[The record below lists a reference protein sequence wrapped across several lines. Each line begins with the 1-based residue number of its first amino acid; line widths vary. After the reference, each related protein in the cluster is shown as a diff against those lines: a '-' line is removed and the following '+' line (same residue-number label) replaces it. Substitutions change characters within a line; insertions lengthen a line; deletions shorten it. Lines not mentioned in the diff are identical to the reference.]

1 MQLASHSRAFLFAWL
16 LLMVPCQG
24 QEALLRWDNGDVLP
38 GKLLQSGPGQIR
50 WSSPIFSDDLLVD
63 TNALASIVFPVDTVY
78 PTEAFRVCTISG
90 DVFNADIIGSDE
102 RTLQLFSK
110 RYGQVRVE
118 RDAVYS
124 LNRLSNPNLAFDGSQ
139 YRDWDLALD
148 GPIKDLTYRVYDI
161 HEDWERD
168 DPFPDLSK
176 LTPAHGGRLAQGY
189 LDLGLSGF
197 PDVVSAGLHFAM
209 AFEGRIDISEAGQYR
224 FNLYADDQARLFVDG
239 KPVVEFLEN
248 GRNPDGGGHTQGVHL
263 GAGFHVLRVEF
274 LELGGEFKLVTRMIG
289 PNARSRSLVG
299 VNKASGW
306 HRGPGGHMHCN
317 RKRASLFS
325 PIKIPMQF
333 EIDLELTTSASP
345 RFVLA
350 LGPDA
355 LSAASNE
362 ALRLETWDDALV
374 VAQGKVFEPVMTIAQ
389 DQHDVRL
396 RLAYASETHELCV
409 YDATGRMLV
418 TVKDVQPTTG
428 ESGIFIRNRGED
440 LKVRRLSV
448 YHGSSECGE
457 QTFDAA
463 RARVHLI
470 DGQVLYGRLHVTADG
485 AYVMDRTEMRHRIDL
500 ASVDRVACPGV
511 ELAATADVAEL
522 AYADGAVVWGQVEQA
537 SPTQLL
543 LRTAFSDQALTCS
556 LAGASLLR
564 FGPSVAED
572 SEPNDDMDELFTSS
586 GRLCGR
592 LSFDWAR
599 APLSW
604 HPPGAAKPLRLART
618 GAARIERNS
627 SSVSKKAASDAGQFS
642 CLLHLKTGE
651 IIPCQVLAYDTSKL
665 DFVSP
670 FITQQQLDSTHV
682 KAIDFAPLRPGGS
695 KGKSSRKVDAWL
707 TKILGPAPQGTL
719 GIDPIRLERAL
730 TVPRFNRNR
739 PPSHI
744 LVARNGDLK
753 RGRLL
758 GINTQTIQFESKLRK
773 QMIPLKHMA
782 RVVNISTSQQAPNKA
797 IRADM
802 DLAGKVR
809 ASLADG
815 SIFLFE
821 ALESKA
827 GKLIGRSA
835 IYGEVGIP
843 IKSIQGLNIG
853 AFEQEMLKS
862 LFDAWVIRPAR
873 EPAFG
878 DG

>member
-1 MQLASHSRAFLFAWL
+1 LAL
-16 LLMVPCQG
+16 LLTASTQG
-24 QEALLRWDNGDVLP
+24 QESLLRWRNGDVLP
-38 GKLLQSGPGQIR
+38 GQLLQSGPGQIR
-50 WSSPIFSDDLLVD
+50 WSSPVFSDDVLVD

-78 PTEAFRVCTISG
+78 PTEAFRVCTTSG
-90 DVFNADIIGSDE
+90 DVFSADIIGSDE
-102 RTLQLFSK
+102 RSLHLSSK
-110 RYGQVRVE
+110 RYGRVRVE

-148 GPIKDLTYRVYDI
+148 GPIKELTYQVYDI

-176 LTPAHGGRLAQGY
+176 LTPARAGRLAQGY

-197 PDVVSAGLHFAM
+197 PDVVNAGLHFAM
-209 AFEGRIDISEAGQYR
+209 AFEGRLDIPEAGQYR

-239 KPVVEFLEN
+239 KLVVEFLEN
-248 GRNPDGGGHTQGVHL
+248 GRNPEAGGHTRGVHL

-289 PNARSRSLVG
+289 PDGRSQSLVG

-306 HRGPGGHMHCN
+306 QRGPGGHMHCN
-317 RKRASLFS
+317 RKKASLFS

-333 EIDLELTTSASP
+333 EIDLELDASASP

-362 ALRLETWDDALV
+362 SLRLETWDDALV

-389 DQHDVRL
+389 DQHDIRL
-396 RLAYASETHELCV
+396 RLAYANDTRALRV
-409 YDATGRMLV
+409 YDAPGRTLV
-418 TVKDVQPTTG
+418 TVMGIQPTTG

-440 LKVRRLSV
+440 LTVRRLSV
-448 YHGSSECGE
+448 YHRSSAGDA
-457 QTFDAA
+457 QAFDAA

-470 DGQVLYGRLHVTADG
+470 DGQVLYGRLYVHEDG
-485 AYVMDRTEMRHRIDL
+485 AYVLDRAGTRRHIDL
-500 ASVDRVACPGV
+500 ASVDRIACPDV
-511 ELAATADVAEL
+511 ELAVTADRAEL
-522 AYADGAVVWGQVEQA
+522 AYADGAVLWGQVEQA
-537 SPTQLL
+537 SPSQVL
-543 LRTAFSDQALTCS
+543 LRSAFSDQAVSCA
-556 LAGASLLR
+556 LAGASLIR
-564 FGPSVAED
+564 FGPSRAED
-572 SEPNDDMDELFTSS
+572 SASSDDMDELFTRS

-592 LSFDWAR
+592 LAFDWAG
-599 APLSW
+599 AALSW
-604 HPPGAAKPLRLART
+604 HAPGAAKPLRLAST

-627 SSVSKKAASDAGQFS
+627 SSVSKEAAFDAGQFP
-642 CLLHLKTGE
+642 CLLHLKNGE

-665 DFVSP
+665 DFASP
-670 FITQQQLDSTHV
+670 FITQQQIDSTHV
-682 KAIDFAPLRPGGS
+682 KAIDFTPLRRRDV
-695 KGKSSRKVDAWL
+695 KGASSRQVDAWL
-707 TKILGPAPQGTL
+707 TKILGPAPKASL
-719 GIDPIRLERAL
+719 GMDPLRLERAL
-730 TVPRFNRNR
+730 TVPRFNRNS

-758 GINTQTIQFESKLRK
+758 SINTQTIQFESKLLK

-782 RVVNISTSQQAPNKA
+782 RVVNISKSEREPNEGMEK
-797 IRADM
+797 DM
-802 DLAGKVR
+802 DLTGKVR

-815 SIFLFE
+815 SILLFE
-821 ALESKA
+821 ALESQN

-835 IYGEVGIP
+835 IYGELAIP
-843 IKSIQGLNIG
+843 IASIQGLNIG

-862 LFDAWVIRPAR
+862 LFQAWVIRPAK
-873 EPAFG
+873 EPALG
-878 DG
+878 DGQDQ